1 MPEHL
6 RALVVVLV
14 LSGLVFFVA
23 RKPLLQVV
31 GAATTQSW
39 RRTWLGFTALAFLAP
54 HFWIFGALVCLWLL
68 ASLRRE
74 SGVVAGFYLLV
85 LFAFPPATIQV
96 PGMGLVNYLVEL
108 NYTRLL
114 ALTLLL
120 PTAFLLRQQQGVWR
134 VGSTWPDKCMLV
146 YVLLLAALEFR
157 ATSVT
162 DALRSCLYLLLDMW
176 LPYYVVSRSV
186 RSMEA
191 FKAALLGMVLAGL
204 LLAAL
209 GVFEYLKFWRLYADA
224 VNNLGLDWS
233 LGHYQGRAGSLRAS
247 ASLGHSIVFGYF
259 MVVCLGAYLFLK
271 EQIQHS
277 WQRKLGGVLLLAGL
291 MASLSRG
298 PWVGAVACL
307 LAFIATGPKPVL
319 KVTSALLAG
328 VATIP
333 VLMLFPAGQ
342 KVVDLLPFIGT
353 VEAENIDY
361 RSRLLDN
368 ALIVIQRNLW
378 LGSEDYMSTPEM
390 LSMIQGEGIIDIVN
404 SYLRIALDSGVVGL
418 ALFLGV
424 LLGNAWAVWQ
434 CQKCWPAG
442 SPEKLLGR
450 SLLASMAGAMVTIFT
465 VSSISLVP
473 IVYWCLAGLGL
484 AYTQTFKPQP

>member
-14 LSGLVFFVA
+14 LSGLVFYATRSLVA
-23 RKPLLQVV
+23 QVA
-31 GAATTQSW
+31 GQATAHRW
-39 RRTWLGFTALAFLAP
+39 RNTWLSFTLLAFLAP
-54 HFWIFGALVCLWLL
+54 NFWIVAAGSCLWLL
-68 ASLRRE
+68 ANLRRE
-74 SGVVAGFYLLV
+74 RDVVVGFYLLI
-85 LFAFPPATIQV
+85 LFAIPMPNSRVSGF
-96 PGMGLVNYLVEL
+96 GLINYLIDL
-108 NYTRLL
+108 NFPRLL
-114 ALTLLL
+114 ALVLLI
-120 PTAFLLRQQQGVWR
+120 PAVMMLRQQKSNLRTGA
-134 VGSTWPDKCMLV
+134 TWPDKCLV
-146 YVLLLAALEFR
+146 AYVLLLAALEFR
-157 ATSVT
+157 ATNVT
-162 DALRSCLYLLLDMW
+162 NALRGCFYLLLDVW

-204 LLAAL
+204 LLAAI
-209 GVFEYLKFWRLYADA
+209 GAFEYLRFWKLYDA
-224 VNNLGLDWS
+224 MVKSLGLDWGFGGY
-233 LGHYQGRAGSLRAS
+233 LGRGGSLRAT
-247 ASLGHSIVFGYF
+247 ATLGHSIVFGYV
-259 MVVCLGAYLFLK
+259 MVICLGLYLFLK
-271 EQIQHS
+271 EQIQHT
-277 WQRKLGGVLLLAGL
+277 WQRKLGGLLLLAGL
-291 MASLSRG
+291 VASLSRG

-307 LAFIATGPKPVL
+307 LVFLATGTKPVL
-319 KVTSALLAG
+319 KMAGVLLAG
-328 VATIP
+328 VAAIP

-353 VEAENIDY
+353 VESENIDY

-378 LGSEDYMSTPEM
+378 FGSEDYMSTPEM
-390 LSMIQGEGIIDIVN
+390 QSMIQGEGIIDIVN
-404 SYLRIALDSGVVGL
+404 SYVGVALDSGVVGL

-434 CQKCWPAG
+434 CQKRWPAG

-450 SLLASMAGAMVTIFT
+450 ALLASMAGAMVTIFT

-473 IVYWCLAGLGL
+473 IVYWCLAGLCL